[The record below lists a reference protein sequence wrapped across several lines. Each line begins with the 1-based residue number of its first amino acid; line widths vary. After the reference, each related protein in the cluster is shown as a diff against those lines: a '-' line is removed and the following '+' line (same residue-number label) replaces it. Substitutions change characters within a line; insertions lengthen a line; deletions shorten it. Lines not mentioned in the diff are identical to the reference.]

1 MRLPK
6 HHEKYQLIKDK
17 VYQLSA
23 GYAGEL
29 EVDRILPEIGLPKA
43 HTIMKDIRLEVT
55 PNFYIQIDTLIITQH
70 GIFLIEIK
78 NYSGMIQFDETIGKT
93 IKTSNKG
100 EIEKFECSVHQ
111 VDRAVH
117 GLTQIITK
125 LPVTTPII
133 PVLIMANSKTE
144 ITQYPQSVPVKYKKQ
159 LPRYIRQHLTRKET
173 LTEEQRQMIET
184 QIHTHI
190 PTNKQIPLCE
200 RYAISPTDLISGI
213 ICPRCEQTMHKT
225 QGRSWMCAG
234 CQFISTSVI
243 EQLRIDWFEL
253 INPTLTNRQLRQ
265 FLQINLK
272 SATRIL
278 MKLNLQKVGTTRNTY
293 YTTKKQES

>member
-1 MRLPK
+1 
-6 HHEKYQLIKDK
+6 
-17 VYQLSA
+17 
-23 GYAGEL
+23 
-29 EVDRILPEIGLPKA
+29 
-43 HTIMKDIRLEVT
+43 MKDIRLEVT

-100 EIEKFECSVHQ
+100 EIEKFDCSVHQ

-117 GLTQIITK
+117 GLTQILSK
-125 LPVTTPII
+125 LPVRVPII
-133 PVLIMANSKTE
+133 PTLIMANSKTE
-144 ITQYPQSVPVKYKKQ
+144 ITQYPRSVPVKYKKQ
-159 LPRYIRQHLTRKET
+159 LPRYVRQRLATKET
-173 LTEEQRQMIET
+173 ITEEERRIIEN

-190 PTNKQIPLCE
+190 TTKNQIPLCE
-200 RYAISPTDLISGI
+200 RYAIPPTDLKSGI
-213 ICPRCEQTMHKT
+213 ICPHCEQTMHKI
-225 QGRSWMCAG
+225 QGRSWTCTN

-253 INPTLTNRQLRQ
+253 IHPTLTNRQLRH
-265 FLQINLK
+265 FLQINTK

-278 MKLNLQKVGTTRNTY
+278 TKLDLQKNGTTRDTY
-293 YTTKKQES
+293 YTLKKQEG